1 MTILARARGVLGPQ
15 KLNEF
20 IWRLRLHV
28 HVPTVHVQ
36 LYLSITAWPARRL
49 DASEAEQCRG
59 AQKPQSGG
67 GGGDEGAS
75 ESGNEYMYACMECG
89 ELKIMGLCGSCF
101 MDVDE
106 EGGEGE
112 EDDATYSGEDS
123 EEEGIQQLLQ

>member
-1 MTILARARGVLGPQ
+1 
-15 KLNEF
+15 
-20 IWRLRLHV
+20 
-28 HVPTVHVQ
+28 
-36 LYLSITAWPARRL
+36 
-49 DASEAEQCRG
+49 
-59 AQKPQSGG
+59 
-67 GGGDEGAS
+67 
-75 ESGNEYMYACMECG
+75 MYACMECG